1 MGYKFTKTVA
11 SKILAKQARVYFSA
25 QNLLTI
31 TNYKGL
37 DPETNFYDQNN
48 LQPGIDY
55 GVYPNY
61 RTYTIGLNVT
71 F

>member
-1 MGYKFTKTVA
+1 
-11 SKILAKQARVYFSA
+11 
-25 QNLLTI
+25 
-31 TNYKGL
+31 L

-55 GVYPNY
+55 GVYPNTK
-61 RTYTIGLNVT
+61 TYTVGLNIT